1 MHNCCAMSNLKIID
15 AHSHLWYTQDT
26 SWNGMR
32 ISPLPNGRSMFLGE
46 ERQMLPPFMI
56 DGHNTAE
63 VFLSNMDYAQVSAA
77 VVVQEFIDGL
87 QNDYLKEVVRK
98 YPDRFFV
105 CGMVDYLTPGFYEQA
120 QKLIIED
127 GFRGMAIP
135 GHRLIT
141 DCRQKTID
149 YRLQT
154 TDYRRKTTDERLQTK
169 DYRLQTKDYR
179 LQTKDYRLQT
189 TDYRRKTKDCRLQI
203 TDERQQTKDERQ
215 LTTDCR
221 LQNSHHSSLVSDE
234 MMRMFKLMEEKDV
247 ILSITLA
254 DGDEQV
260 AEMRE
265 VIQECPRLKVAIGHL
280 GMANPPVTPPWENA
294 SWREQMLLARN
305 EHVMVETGGI
315 TWLYNDEFY
324 PFPSAVRAI
333 REAAELV
340 GMDKVMWGSDYP
352 RTITAITYRMSY
364 DFLTKSKELTE
375 DEKRLL
381 LGENARRFYG
391 FGELKELPYIKNM
404 SE

>member
-1 MHNCCAMSNLKIID
+1 MSNLKIID

-127 GFRGMAIP
+127 GFRGIAIP

-154 TDYRRKTTDERLQTK
+154 TDERQNTIDYRRQTTDERLQTK
-169 DYRLQTKDYR
+169 DYRLQTTDC
-179 LQTKDYRLQT
+179 RLQT
-189 TDYRRKTKDCRLQI
+189 T
-203 TDERQQTKDERQ
+203 DERQ

-221 LQNSHHSSLVSDE
+221 LQNSHHSPLVSDE

-280 GMANPPVTPPWENA
+280 GMANPPVTPPWENP

-381 LGENARRFYG
+381 LGENAQRFYG